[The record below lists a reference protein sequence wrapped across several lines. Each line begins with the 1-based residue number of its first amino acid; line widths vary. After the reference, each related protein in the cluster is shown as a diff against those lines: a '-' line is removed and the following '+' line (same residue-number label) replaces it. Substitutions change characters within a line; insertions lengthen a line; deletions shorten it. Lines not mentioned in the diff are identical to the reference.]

1 MKNLPAIQ
9 VISASDSESESSSSS
24 QEEFSLEKG
33 QTEIELIGS
42 VHKTLQKNL
51 TYQLMEYKN
60 TSRQLL
66 SEVPGPT
73 PFSTNE
79 SNASPQL
86 DSFESKPTL
95 QTIQALAQ
103 LSNTFQ
109 ASQAE
114 LLNAKKSVSKISSES
129 DYLYEKLRNLEKQ
142 ISDHNNKKLTE
153 QSHCSCRVF

>member
-9 VISASDSESESSSSS
+9 VISASDSDSESSSSS
-24 QEEFSLEKG
+24 QEELSLENG
-33 QTEIELIGS
+33 QTEIEIIGS
-42 VHKTLQKNL
+42 VHKALQKKL
-51 TYQLMEYKN
+51 TYQLMEYK
-60 TSRQLL
+60 TTTRQLL
-66 SEVPGPT
+66 SEMPGPT

-79 SNASPQL
+79 SNTSPQA

-109 ASQAE
+109 TSQAE
-114 LLNAKKSVSKISSES
+114 LMNAKKTISKISNES

-142 ISDHNNKKLTE
+142 ISDRQNKKLTE